1 MTIALEQPKPLVETK
16 LRPFTCKRCR
26 SVLAFV
32 SNRVVKVGG
41 LVANIDQGAVVIRC
55 EQCGNSRCWKPC
67 NEVV

>member
-1 MTIALEQPKPLVETK
+1 MIALEQSQIQTGTKLKPL
-16 LRPFTCKRCR
+16 TCKRCR

-67 NEVV
+67 GEVV